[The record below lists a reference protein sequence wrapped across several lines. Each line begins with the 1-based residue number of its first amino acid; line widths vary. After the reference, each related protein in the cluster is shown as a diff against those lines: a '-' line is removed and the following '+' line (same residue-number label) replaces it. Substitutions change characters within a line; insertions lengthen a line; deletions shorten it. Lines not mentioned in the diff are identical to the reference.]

1 MTTYASLI
9 DRVRKEIADKGEP
22 FQHQIRSDG
31 VQILHDLPVDMIRE
45 TGFVV
50 KSIDH
55 LDFDVTVIDPTDYTV
70 DEENGYLTLDPPLT
84 AGDILMCEG
93 THTSLFT
100 DAELA
105 AYVNDALLQHTSGR
119 TVSVRYRDGNGF
131 ILYDEQPITVTNLP
145 EEEEFLVA
153 ILATI
158 ETLWALS
165 TDAATDVDIQTA
177 EGTSI
182 NRSQRYRQ
190 ILQQIDLLTEKY
202 RTLCEQLNVGLFR
215 IEMNTLRRI
224 SRTNNRLVPVYKA
237 REYDQN
243 GQPQRLLPPVD
254 HRNDDDSGIPSP
266 AVGGWW

>member
-1 MTTYASLI
+1 MTTYAHLI
-9 DRVRKEIADKGEP
+9 DRVRAEIADKGEP
-22 FQHQIRSDG
+22 FQHQIKSDG
-31 VQILHDLPVDMIRE
+31 VQTLHDLPVDMIRE
-45 TGFVV
+45 SGFVA
-50 KSIDH
+50 KAIDQDDLTVTI
-55 LDFDVTVIDPTDYTV
+55 LDTDDYV
-70 DEENGYLTLDPPLT
+70 LDEENGFLTLDPALPD
-84 AGDILMCEG
+84 GDMIVLEG
-93 THTSLFT
+93 TSTALFT

-105 AYVNDALLQHTSGR
+105 VYVDDALGQHTSGR

-131 ILYDEQPITVTNLP
+131 IKYDEQGITVSNLP

-215 IEMNTLRRI
+215 IEMSTLRRT

-243 GQPQRLLPPVD
+243 GPPQRLLPPVD
-254 HRNDDDSGIPSP
+254 HRNDDDSGVPSP